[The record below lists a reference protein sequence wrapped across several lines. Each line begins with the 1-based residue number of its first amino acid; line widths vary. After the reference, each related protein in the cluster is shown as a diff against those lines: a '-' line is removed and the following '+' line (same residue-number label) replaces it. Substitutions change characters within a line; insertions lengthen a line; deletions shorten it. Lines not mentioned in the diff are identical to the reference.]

1 MTIEEQAEEYL
12 HEQFL
17 KLRDPLHESN
27 HVPTE
32 EDWQRMPPE
41 VKKQMVDLICGFQA
55 NNPVI
60 TRIKERLKLRDEEL
74 GMYIKRI
81 FK

>member
-17 KLRDPLHESN
+17 KFKDPLFEKTA
-27 HVPTE
+27 TE
-32 EDWQRMPPE
+32 EDWQRMPSE